1 MCFTCT
7 LVYSV
12 VKQMDFIVLHFV
24 RQIASA
30 WNVLIQV
37 QKLKDIWNIQH
48 LTNGVGIFKAKPFQR
63 TKAQKSK
70 KWWYSPQDWQ
80 NQKYCSTTTLSFR
93 KRVQNVRLK
102 EIRIKTRSSRSTK
115 LQMLV
120 ESLKIAASQLLLG
133 IFLRRSDQASKFL
146 PTASPPFD
154 R

>member
-1 MCFTCT
+1 MYVTCT

-12 VKQMDFIVLHFV
+12 VEQMDFIVLRFV
-24 RQIASA
+24 RWIASA

-37 QKLKDIWNIQH
+37 QSYRTFEISNIWQMVLASLKQN
-48 LTNGVGIFKAKPFQR
+48 PFSEL
-63 TKAQKSK
+63 KHKNFK
-70 KWWYSPQDWQ
+70 KWLYSPQDLQ

-133 IFLRRSDQASKFL
+133 IFLRRSDQASEFL

>member
-1 MCFTCT
+1 M
-7 LVYSV
+7 LYVYFSLFGSQTNGLFCPSFRSSNS
-12 VKQMDFIVLHFV
+12 KCMKCADP
-24 RQIASA
+24 SP
-30 WNVLIQV
+30 
-37 QKLKDIWNIQH
+37 KLKDIWNIQH

-70 KWWYSPQDWQ
+70 KWWYSPQDLQ

-133 IFLRRSDQASKFL
+133 IFLRYSDQASEFL

>member
-1 MCFTCT
+1 MYVLCT
-7 LVYSV
+7 LIPTV
-12 VKQMDFIVLHFV
+12 VEQMDFFVLRFV
-24 RQIASA
+24 RLIASA

-37 QKLKDIWNIQH
+37 QNYRTLKISNIWQMVLASLKQN
-48 LTNGVGIFKAKPFQR
+48 PFS
-63 TKAQKSK
+63 KHKNFK
-70 KWWYSPQDWQ
+70 KWWYSPQDLQ
-80 NQKYCSTTTLSFR
+80 NQKYWSTTTLSFR

-133 IFLRRSDQASKFL
+133 IFLRCSDQASEFL

>member
-1 MCFTCT
+1 MYVSCT
-7 LVYSV
+7 LICTV
-12 VKQMDFIVLHFV
+12 VEQMDFFVLRFV
-24 RQIASA
+24 RLIASA

-37 QKLKDIWNIQH
+37 QNYRTLKISNIWQMVLASLKHNPFSKH
-48 LTNGVGIFKAKPFQR
+48 KNFKKC
-63 TKAQKSK
+63 
-70 KWWYSPQDWQ
+70 WYSPQDLQ

-133 IFLRRSDQASKFL
+133 IFLRCSDQASEFL